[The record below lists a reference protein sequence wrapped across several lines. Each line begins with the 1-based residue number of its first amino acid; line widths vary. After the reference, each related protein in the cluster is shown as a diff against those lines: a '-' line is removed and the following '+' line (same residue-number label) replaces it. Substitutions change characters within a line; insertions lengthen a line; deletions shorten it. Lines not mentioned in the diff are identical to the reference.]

1 LQVECQRFHGL
12 VCTVVYAPDDR
23 VTAISI
29 FNDCAGAE
37 ESNRRALAWIGQT
50 LRPLLTEPATAMAAR
65 DRAHLGV
72 ADAKNRRYGKS
83 NADTDQSVVWRMSH
97 VTALDPSSGR

>member
-1 LQVECQRFHGL
+1 MRECYSRIRFCGPCKALIFAAEALQVECQRLHGL

-29 FNDCAGAE
+29 FNDYAFKQA
-37 ESNRRALAWIGQT
+37 RACVDRADSDA
-50 LRPLLTEPATAMAAR
+50 LLTEPATAMAAR

-72 ADAKNRRYGKS
+72 ADEK
-83 NADTDQSVVWRMSH
+83 
-97 VTALDPSSGR
+97 